1 MRAWIIAARE
11 VREKARL
18 FLFCA
23 ALAAVPFA
31 ATLLPGTRGQSMDT
45 IALVGRILAAIAG
58 LGIAVT
64 FGTSIAR
71 DLAERRM
78 SFYFSKPVS
87 ASAIWI
93 GKAAAAL
100 FVSFACFFIIAL
112 PTMLA
117 TPGRWTVAD
126 PQWIGSGMVTIA
138 AFFFVSHV
146 LSTII
151 RSRSP
156 LIALDFL
163 FLIVAVWI
171 TTLIVQPL
179 FLGIER
185 AEQGILVVIG
195 SVVLAVLAIA
205 PVWQLANGRSDI
217 RRSHAALMRFLWP
230 AIAIVLL
237 IAGGAVAWVVNVSPE
252 DVEIQHVDQGRRGP
266 AVLVSGI
273 ARHRF
278 DYQTSFL
285 IDRATGEINRL
296 GVPVW
301 WGWQFS
307 DDGRVAAWLKPVG
320 LFTMRGLELHTTK
333 GSTGIELPPVGG
345 FVLSGDGTRVAIAN
359 GTLVSVHDVA
369 TGRILASAAGLDWR
383 PRQQLFFVTPD
394 LLRVIETEP
403 RTATAAPLRIFELDV
418 RARKMRKTADRMFV
432 ATPGQGVSVSG
443 DGSRIFVRE
452 ANVIA
457 DGRTGETIVQLAVPR
472 VLLGEMLYDGRVA
485 LITQEADGPHL
496 RTFARDGTP
505 RHDVP
510 FPKVRF
516 IRIAAETEDGKLI
529 LAAHGRTMYVVDLAT
544 GVLEHTI
551 PGVRGPTPRW
561 TTDPRLPRFA
571 AGQELVGLDEQGKL
585 ITWSVAR
592 PTPRPLWSAANPAA
606 KLQSTS
612 P

>member
-1 MRAWIIAARE
+1 MKAWIIAARE
-11 VREKARL
+11 VRERARL
-18 FLFCA
+18 FLFSA
-23 ALAAVPFA
+23 GLAVVPFA
-31 ATLLPGTRGQSMDT
+31 ATLLPGARGQSTDT

-93 GKAAAAL
+93 GKAAAAV
-100 FVSFACFFIIAL
+100 FVSFSCFVIIAL

-126 PQWIGSGMVTIA
+126 PQWTGAGLA
-138 AFFFVSHV
+138 AIVVLFLVSHV
-146 LSTII
+146 LSTSI

-163 FLIVAVWI
+163 FLLAAVGV
-171 TTLIVQPL
+171 TTLIVPPL
-179 FLGIER
+179 FLGIAW
-185 AEQGILVVIG
+185 AEPALLGIILSVVTA
-195 SVVLAVLAIA
+195 VLAVA
-205 PVWQLANGRSDI
+205 PVAQLANGRSDV

-230 AIAIVLL
+230 AVAVVLL
-237 IAGGAVAWVVNVSPE
+237 IAGGAVAWVVSASPE
-252 DVEIQHVDQGRRGP
+252 DVEIHHVEQGRRGS
-266 AVLVSGI
+266 ALLVSGI
-273 ARHRF
+273 ARDRF

-285 IDRATGEINRL
+285 IDRATGDVQRL

-320 LFTMRGLELHTTK
+320 LFTMRALELHTTK

-345 FVLSGDGTRVAIAN
+345 FVLSADGSRIAVSN
-359 GTLVSVHDVA
+359 GTLVTVHDVA

-383 PRQQLFFVTPD
+383 PRQQLFFLTPD
-394 LLRVIETEP
+394 LVRVIETES
-403 RTATAAPLRIFELDV
+403 RTGGAAPLRIFELDV
-418 RARKMRKTADRMFV
+418 RARKMRQTADRVLPAPGLGV
-432 ATPGQGVSVSG
+432 AVSG
-443 DGSRIFVRE
+443 DGSRMFVRE

-457 DGRTGETIVQLAVPR
+457 DGRTGETIAQLAVPR
-472 VLLGEMLYDGRVA
+472 VAAGEMLYDGHVA
-485 LITQEADGPHL
+485 LITKEADGPHL
-496 RTFARDGTP
+496 RTFDRDGAP

-516 IRIAAETEDGKLI
+516 LRIAAETEDGKLI
-529 LAAHGRTMYVVDLAT
+529 LSAYGRTMYVVDLAT
-544 GVLEHTI
+544 GAIEHRL
-551 PGVRGPTPRW
+551 PGVQGPSPRW
-561 TTDPRLPRFA
+561 SPDPHLPRFA
-571 AGQELVGLDEQGKL
+571 AGQELVGLDEKGKL

-592 PTPRPLWSAANPAA
+592 PTPRPLF
-606 KLQSTS
+606 
-612 P
+612 

>member
-1 MRAWIIAARE
+1 MKAWIIAARE

-23 ALAAVPFA
+23 ALAVVPFA
-31 ATLLPGTRGQSMDT
+31 ATLLPGTRGQSTDT

-100 FVSFACFFIIAL
+100 FVSFSCFLIIAL

-117 TPGRWTVAD
+117 TPRRWTVPD
-126 PQWIGSGMVTIA
+126 SQWIGGGLVAIA
-138 AFFFVSHV
+138 VLFLVSHA
-146 LSTII
+146 LSTSI

-163 FLIVAVWI
+163 FLLVAAGV

-179 FLGIER
+179 FFGIAWVEL
-185 AEQGILVVIG
+185 AVFGVIV
-195 SVVLAVLAIA
+195 SVVVVVLAIA

-230 AIAIVLL
+230 AVAIVLL

-252 DVEIQHVDQGRRGP
+252 DVEIHHVAQPRRGP
-266 AVLVSGI
+266 ALLVSGI

-278 DYQTSFL
+278 DYQASFL
-285 IDRATGEINRL
+285 IDRATGGIKRL
-296 GVPVW
+296 GAPIW

-307 DDGRVAAWLKPVG
+307 DDGRVAAWLQPVG

-333 GSTGIELPPVGG
+333 GSTGIELSPVGG
-345 FVLSGDGTRVAIAN
+345 FVLSGDGARVAIAN

-369 TGRILASAAGLDWR
+369 TGRILASAAGFDRR

-394 LLRVIETEP
+394 LLRVTETDP
-403 RTATAAPLRIFELDV
+403 RIDGSAPLRIFELDV
-418 RARKMRKTADRMFV
+418 RARKARKTAERTL
-432 ATPGQGVSVSG
+432 AAPGLGVSASG
-443 DGSRIFVRE
+443 DGSRMFVRE
-452 ANVIA
+452 ANVIV
-457 DGRTGETIVQLAVPR
+457 DGRTGETIAQLEVPR
-472 VLLGEMLYDGRVA
+472 VVFSEMLYDGRVA
-485 LITQEADGPHL
+485 LITKEADGPHL
-496 RTFARDGTP
+496 RTFERDGTP

-510 FPKVRF
+510 FPQVRF

-529 LAAHGRTMYVVDLAT
+529 LAAHGKTMYVVDLAT
-544 GVLEHTI
+544 GVIEREL
-551 PGVRGPTPRW
+551 PGIRGPVPRSSA
-561 TTDPRLPRFA
+561 DPRLIRFA
-571 AGQELVGLDEQGKL
+571 AGQELVGLDAKGRL
-585 ITWSVAR
+585 IIWSTVR
-592 PTPRPLWSAANPAA
+592 PTPRPL
-606 KLQSTS
+606 
-612 P
+612 

>member
-1 MRAWIIAARE
+1 MRTAWIIAARE

-31 ATLLPGTRGQSMDT
+31 ATLLPGTRGQSTDT

-87 ASAIWI
+87 ASAIWT

-100 FVSFACFFIIAL
+100 FVSFSCFLIIAL

-117 TPGRWTVAD
+117 TPRRWIVAD
-126 PQWIGSGMVTIA
+126 PQWIGGGLVAIA
-138 AFFFVSHV
+138 GLFLVSHA
-146 LSTII
+146 LSTSI

-163 FLIVAVWI
+163 FLLAAVGV
-171 TTLIVQPL
+171 TALIVQPL
-179 FLGIER
+179 FLGIAWVEP
-185 AEQGILVVIG
+185 AILGVIL

-205 PVWQLANGRSDI
+205 PVSQLANGRSDI
-217 RRSHAALMRFLWP
+217 RRSHAALMRFLWS
-230 AIAIVLL
+230 AVAIVLL
-237 IAGGAVAWVVNVSPE
+237 IAGGTVAWLVNVSPE
-252 DVEIQHVDQGRRGP
+252 DVEIHHIEQGQHGS
-266 AVLVSGI
+266 ALLVSGS

-278 DYQTSFL
+278 DYQASFL
-285 IDRATGEINRL
+285 IDRTTGEVESL

-301 WGWQFS
+301 WGWQLS

-320 LFTMRGLELHTTK
+320 LFTMRRLELYTTK
-333 GSTGIELPPVGG
+333 GSTGIELPPVGK
-345 FVLSGDGTRVAIAN
+345 FMLSADGARVAIAN

-369 TGRILASAAGLDWR
+369 TGRILASAAGFDRR

-403 RTATAAPLRIFELDV
+403 RIDGSAPLRIFELDV
-418 RARKMRKTADRMFV
+418 RARKARKTAERTL
-432 ATPGQGVSVSG
+432 AAPGQGVSISG
-443 DGSRIFVRE
+443 DGSRMFVRE
-452 ANVIA
+452 ANVIV
-457 DGRTGETIVQLAVPR
+457 DGRTGETIAQLAVPR
-472 VLLGEMLYDGRVA
+472 VRLGEMLYDGRVA
-485 LITQEADGPHL
+485 LIAQEADGEHL
-496 RTFARDGTP
+496 RTFERDGTP
-505 RHDVP
+505 RHDLP
-510 FPKVRF
+510 LPRGRS

-529 LAAHGRTMYVVDLAT
+529 LASYGRAMYVVDLAT
-544 GVLEHTI
+544 GVIEHTL
-551 PGVRGPTPRW
+551 PGIRGPAPRW

-571 AGQELVGLDEQGKL
+571 AGQELVGLDAKGKL
-585 ITWSVAR
+585 ITWSTAR
-592 PTPRPLWSAANPAA
+592 PTPRPLWSAAARPP
-606 KLQSTS
+606 L
-612 P
+612 

>member
-1 MRAWIIAARE
+1 MSAWIIAARE

-23 ALAAVPFA
+23 GLAVVPFA
-31 ATLLPGTRGQSMDT
+31 ATLLPGARGQSADT

-87 ASAIWI
+87 AAAIWI

-100 FVSFACFFIIAL
+100 FVSFSCFLIVGL

-126 PQWIGSGMVTIA
+126 PQWIGGGLA
-138 AFFFVSHV
+138 AMAALFLVSHV
-146 LSTII
+146 LSTSL

-163 FLIVAVWI
+163 FLLVAIGI

-179 FLGIER
+179 FLGIAW
-185 AEQGILVVIG
+185 AEPAILGVIV
-195 SVVLAVLAIA
+195 SVVLLVLAIA

-230 AIAIVLL
+230 AVAIVLL
-237 IAGGAVAWVVNVSPE
+237 IAGGAVAWVVSVSPD
-252 DVEIQHVDQGRRGP
+252 DVEIQHVEQGRRGS
-266 AVLVSGI
+266 ALLVSGI
-273 ARHRF
+273 ARNRF

-285 IDRATGEINRL
+285 IDRTTGDIKRL

-301 WGWQFS
+301 WGWHFS

-333 GSTGIELPPVGG
+333 GATGIELPPVGG
-345 FVLSGDGTRVAIAN
+345 FVLSADGSRIAVSN
-359 GTLVSVHDVA
+359 GTLVTVYDVA
-369 TGRILASAAGLDWR
+369 TGRILASASGLDWR
-383 PRQQLFFVTPD
+383 PRQQLFFLTPD
-394 LLRVIETEP
+394 LLRVIETES
-403 RTATAAPLRIFELDV
+403 RTGGSAPLRVFELDV
-418 RARKMRKTADRMFV
+418 RARKMRQTADRMLPAPGLGV
-432 ATPGQGVSVSG
+432 AVSG
-443 DGSRIFVRE
+443 DGSRMFVRE

-457 DGRTGETIVQLAVPR
+457 DGRTGETIAQLTAPR
-472 VLLGEMLYDGRVA
+472 VVVGEMLYDGRVA
-485 LITQEADGPHL
+485 LITQEKDGPHL
-496 RTFARDGTP
+496 RTYERDGTA

-510 FPKVRF
+510 FPGVRF

-529 LAAHGRTMYVVDLAT
+529 LAAYGKTMYVVDLGT
-544 GVLEHTI
+544 GVIEHTL
-551 PGVRGPTPRW
+551 PGIRGPSPRW
-561 TTDPRLPRFA
+561 SPDPRLPRFA
-571 AGQELVGLDEQGKL
+571 AGQDLVGLDAKGKL
-585 ITWSVAR
+585 IVWSIAH
-592 PTPRPLWSAANPAA
+592 PT
-606 KLQSTS
+606 
-612 P
+612 